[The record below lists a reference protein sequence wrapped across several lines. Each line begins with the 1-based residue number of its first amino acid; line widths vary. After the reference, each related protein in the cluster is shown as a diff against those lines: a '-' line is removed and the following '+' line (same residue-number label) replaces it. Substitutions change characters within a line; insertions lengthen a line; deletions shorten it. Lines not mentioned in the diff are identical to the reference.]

1 MSTESGLVVDHH
13 LPTSADQGSF
23 TLLLWHRS
31 IFHYVQQQPTSI
43 PYNEFIYLER
53 WQCPVERPHDEGAS
67 SRSIQNE
74 GLQQDQSRQLIDAD
88 PFQYDE
94 MDGKNF
100 LLPWLDIVEIV
111 DAEKLSD
118 TMCKATFR
126 FPVQPEF
133 LNPMG
138 TLHAGATS
146 AFFECATT
154 WTLFPIGKP
163 GFWKSLGICRTISFT
178 YLRPAVVGE
187 VLLMEC
193 EVSAMRAVSITNF

>member
-1 MSTESGLVVDHH
+1 MTNE
-13 LPTSADQGSF
+13 
-23 TLLLWHRS
+23 LLK
-31 IFHYVQQQPTSI
+31 
-43 PYNEFIYLER
+43 
-53 WQCPVERPHDEGAS
+53 G
-67 SRSIQNE
+67 
-74 GLQQDQSRQLIDAD
+74 QSRKKVNITTKLHKLINTDS
-88 PFQYDE
+88 FQYDE
-94 MDGKNF
+94 MAGKNF

-118 TMCKATFR
+118 TMCRATFR

-154 WTLFPIGKP
+154 WALFPIAKP

-193 EVSAMRAVSITNF
+193 EVCGIETTD

>member
-1 MSTESGLVVDHH
+1 MPG
-13 LPTSADQGSF
+13 Q
-23 TLLLWHRS
+23 
-31 IFHYVQQQPTSI
+31 
-43 PYNEFIYLER
+43 
-53 WQCPVERPHDEGAS
+53 
-67 SRSIQNE
+67 
-74 GLQQDQSRQLIDAD
+74 
-88 PFQYDE
+88 
-94 MDGKNF
+94 NF
-100 LLPWLDIVEIV
+100 LLPWLDIVEV
-111 DAEKLSD
+111 TSAEKLSD
-118 TMCKATFR
+118 TMCRATFR

-163 GFWKSLGICRTISFT
+163 GFWKSLGICRTIGFT

-193 EVSAMRAVSITNF
+193 EVSFTVLLASSLVDADSDGFAI